1 MSKRYRPLVV
11 IWLVIITIISFAS
24 LCRTFYRGVS
34 LEIDYLGI
42 IVGILAV
49 LCTILIGWQI
59 YSYIDFNKREERNQ
73 SDIVKLR
80 DILKD
85 FVENGNRHDYLIYDD
100 FSMVYE
106 NMEMKNVETRR
117 YEMLRHKINAINSA
131 SSIQEFQI
139 CELGIKA
146 IDIFV
151 TQNRVTLD
159 ETQKEGLLKRVCAIP
174 NQSRINN
181 FTDLVNIISS
191 IKR

>member
-1 MSKRYRPLVV
+1 MSKRYRPLVA

-106 NMEMKNVETRR
+106 CMELKNVETWRF
-117 YEMLRHKINAINSA
+117 EMLRHKINAINSA
-131 SSIQEFQI
+131 SNIHEFEI
-139 CELGIKA
+139 CELGIKS
-146 IDIFV
+146 IGIFV
-151 TQNRVTLD
+151 TQNRVSL
-159 ETQKEGLLKRVCAIP
+159 EAMQKERLLKLVCAIP

-191 IKR
+191 IER